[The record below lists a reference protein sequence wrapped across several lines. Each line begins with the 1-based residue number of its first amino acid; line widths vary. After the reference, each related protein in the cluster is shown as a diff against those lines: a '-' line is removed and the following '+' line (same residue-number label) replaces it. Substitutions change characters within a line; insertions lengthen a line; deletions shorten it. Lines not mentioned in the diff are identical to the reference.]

1 MTADNEFTAPPDTS
15 TATPDAAS
23 TELSNDAAMEA
34 AWNAMQDD
42 DTGEG
47 DQLRG
52 EDGKF
57 AAKEGEETETAELEG
72 AAEGEEPKDG
82 NSAVTETDVPLPSN
96 LYGLDAE
103 WASLTPEQRTRF
115 AERSNELNA
124 RMSDMGRQVSQFKP
138 LQEASAEFAEYFNG
152 NLKGADGNPISAA
165 DGIRYLANI
174 QRSMDRDPANTL
186 MNIIDTYGARQQV
199 AQLLGVTAAPQA
211 QQDNR
216 LLNEITSLKQQIA
229 SLQSP
234 DTVLKVL
241 DERDAKSE
249 TSRLLSSE
257 PLVKD
262 IPESR
267 LVFFINEGW
276 EKLGQEASRE
286 AVLRYAVQAA
296 TEADPALRAKT
307 QAAKQAATGDKQ
319 KAEAAKRATGV
330 NVTST
335 SSGKARTMTDDQL
348 MEAKWAEL
356 QAN

>member
-1 MTADNEFTAPPDTS
+1 MTADNDFSTPTDTS
-15 TATPDAAS
+15 TAPAEAVS

-34 AWNAMQDD
+34 AWNAMQEDQ
-42 DTGEG
+42 GG
-47 DQLRG
+47 DEPLRG

-57 AAKEGEETETAELEG
+57 AAKEGEETKTAELEG
-72 AAEGEEPKDG
+72 AVEGEEPKDG

-103 WASLTPEQRTRF
+103 WASLTPEARTRF

-286 AVLRYAVQAA
+286 AVLKYAVQAA

-335 SSGKARTMTDDQL
+335 STGKARTLTDDEA
-348 MEAKWAEL
+348 MNAKWAEMGL
-356 QAN
+356 N

>member
-1 MTADNEFTAPPDTS
+1 MTADEFSTPTDTS
-15 TATPDAAS
+15 AAPAEAVS
-23 TELSNDAAMEA
+23 GELSNDAAMEA

-42 DTGEG
+42 DAGEG

-57 AAKEGEETETAELEG
+57 AAKEGEETKTAELEG

-103 WASLTPEQRTRF
+103 WASLTPEARARF

-199 AQLLGVTAAPQA
+199 AQLLGVQAAPV
-211 QQDNR
+211 DSTNR
-216 LLNEITSLKQQIA
+216 E
-229 SLQSP
+229 
-234 DTVLKVL
+234 
-241 DERDAKSE
+241 
-249 TSRLLSSE
+249 LLSKIDRLEAIISKANDPSNVESIIENRELRSEGQRLKDSE
-257 PLVKD
+257 PLVKE
-262 IPESR
+262 IPTARWDFFVKEGAET
-267 LVFFINEGW
+267 LGPNATVKAVFD
-276 EKLGQEASRE
+276 
-286 AVLRYAVQAA
+286 YAVKAA
-296 TEADPALRAKT
+296 IEADPALRAKT

-335 SSGKARTMTDDQL
+335 STGKARTLTDDEA
-348 MEAKWAEL
+348 MNAKWAEMGL
-356 QAN
+356 N